1 MHWHCTGWCTANV
14 YTVCRKG
21 ADTNSCVWTAE
32 ERGRVMDQLMLWD
45 FVLEERLGE
54 MEAWSVLCQGCHL
67 LSEKLNTI
75 EDTTGL
81 GDQYEQFIV
90 TARRLELS
98 EGGLVL
104 STRRKIYAVLDYLP
118 PKMKPLLDLT
128 FTDLGRVGVF
138 SLAKLV
144 LANIANIKSR
154 PLYQLLSSSLQT
166 NINAVPDIKDVLQTC
181 LNVISVESSKRII
194 SSMYFKHMGR
204 CKKEYGARNF
214 STIRSLPSLPLQTN
228 LDDPESPP
236 PERRLQ
242 TFLSDRNLRREP
254 TCAESEE
261 NRKRISGVCDY
272 IRLSEE
278 RKAEDVFGLLDL
290 PGLKYN
296 RNSKASLENVNNNQ
310 NIVQPHQ
317 HSPAY
322 MNINLTKNTSEGQ
335 TVKIALLDEQ
345 LLHVHLMAKEVIID
359 ELLKITLDKL
369 NIDRSDLHFF
379 CLCKKLRNEYFYL
392 NTTESVAHHLQSG
405 TDRTFH
411 LRLIKPPSINLRKIY
426 SKQLMKSNNFG
437 TFRFTGAASKL
448 ERSVTRVFEV
458 DVYGMKVDGS
468 FTAWK
473 NIKQVSFSH
482 SYLQILSQEGENCQ
496 KTKISFSSGK
506 TKMIYDLVLFLVNSN
521 KEVEKSKEKELSNL
535 DDLCDQLMKITKTAI
550 KVISTPQRKRTKS
563 TDPELSKSA
572 KKQKLTQPLNFSE
585 RKKNKPPVPQYQYK
599 LYLENEE
606 DDIYVHVDHLRRCQ
620 EKENIPKKTRISTN
634 PKVKADATQKSV
646 PLAPRHGPV
655 ITMGTTTLKRKLT
668 NNFETDTA
676 KKIACVSMSKLE
688 YLSLNI
694 NLRKSDEGVF
704 IDETN
709 NRMKKKLQR
718 GDKIVAVNG
727 KILENCS
734 LEKSKFVIANS
745 GHLLN
750 FILQR

>member
-1 MHWHCTGWCTANV
+1 MELV
-14 YTVCRKG
+14 
-21 ADTNSCVWTAE
+21 
-32 ERGRVMDQLMLWD
+32 MLWD
-45 FVLEERLGE
+45 FVLQERLGE

-67 LSEKLNTI
+67 LSEKLR
-75 EDTTGL
+75 TTGETTDL
-81 GDQYEQFIV
+81 GSQYEQFIL
-90 TARRLELS
+90 TTRRLELS
-98 EGGLVL
+98 EAGLVL
-104 STRRKIYAVLDYLP
+104 SSRRQIHNVLDHLP
-118 PKMKPLLDLT
+118 PKMKPLLELT
-128 FTDLGRVGVF
+128 STDLGRLAVF

-144 LANIANIKSR
+144 LANIANIKS
-154 PLYQLLSSSLQT
+154 PLLYQLLSSSLQT
-166 NINAVPDIKDVLQTC
+166 NIRAVPEISDVLQRC
-181 LNVISVESSKRII
+181 LNVITVDSSKRII
-194 SSMYFKHMGR
+194 SSMYFKHLGR
-204 CKKEYGARNF
+204 CKKDYGARNF
-214 STIRSLPSLPLQTN
+214 STIRSLPSLPLQTD
-228 LDDPESPP
+228 LDEVESPAP
-236 PERRLQ
+236 TRRLP
-242 TFLSDRNLRREP
+242 TFLSDRNLRRDR
-254 TCAESEE
+254 TGAESEE
-261 NRKRISGVCDY
+261 NKRTISGVCDY

-278 RKAEDVFGLLDL
+278 RKAESVFGLLDL

-296 RNSKASLENVNNNQ
+296 RNSSASETSLETLNNNQ
-310 NIVQPHQ
+310 NISLPRQPRQ
-317 HSPAY
+317 PRRPCPAY
-322 MNINLTKNTSEGQ
+322 MKINLTKNTSEGQ
-335 TVKIALLDEQ
+335 TVKIALLDDE
-345 LLHVHLMAKEVIID
+345 LLQVHLVAKEVIIN
-359 ELLKITLDKL
+359 ELLKIALDKL

-379 CLCKKLRNEYFYL
+379 CLCKKMREEYFYL
-392 NTTESVAHHLQSG
+392 TSTDSVAQHLQSG
-405 TDRTFH
+405 ADRTFH
-411 LRLIKPPSINLRKIY
+411 LRLIKPPSINLRRIY
-426 SKQLMKSNNFG
+426 SSQLMKTNNFG
-437 TFRFTGAASKL
+437 TFSFTGAESKL
-448 ERSVTRVFEV
+448 ERSGTRVFVV

-496 KTKISFSSGK
+496 KTKISFSPWK

-563 TDPELSKSA
+563 TDPELAKSA

-585 RKKNKPPVPQYQYK
+585 RKKNKPAVPQYQYK

-606 DDIYVHVDHLRRCQ
+606 DDIYVHVDQLRRSQ
-620 EKENIPKKTRISTN
+620 DKENIPKKTRISTN
-634 PKVKADATQKSV
+634 PKVKADATPLKSI

-668 NNFETDTA
+668 NNFESDSA

-688 YLSLNI
+688 YFSLNVS
-694 NLRKSDEGVF
+694 LRKTDEGVF

-709 NRMKKKLQR
+709 NRLKRKLQR

-727 KILENCS
+727 KMMENCS

>member
-1 MHWHCTGWCTANV
+1 MELV
-14 YTVCRKG
+14 
-21 ADTNSCVWTAE
+21 
-32 ERGRVMDQLMLWD
+32 MLWD
-45 FVLEERLGE
+45 FVLQERLGE

-67 LSEKLNTI
+67 LSEKLR
-75 EDTTGL
+75 TTGETTDL
-81 GDQYEQFIV
+81 GSKYEQFIL
-90 TARRLELS
+90 TTRRLELS
-98 EGGLVL
+98 EAGLVL
-104 STRRKIYAVLDYLP
+104 SSRRQIHNVLDHLP
-118 PKMKPLLDLT
+118 PKMKPLLELT
-128 FTDLGRVGVF
+128 STDLGRLAVF

-144 LANIANIKSR
+144 LANIANIKS
-154 PLYQLLSSSLQT
+154 PLLYQLLSSSLQT
-166 NINAVPDIKDVLQTC
+166 NIRAVPEISDVLQRC
-181 LNVISVESSKRII
+181 LNVITVDSSKRII
-194 SSMYFKHMGR
+194 SSMYFKHLGR
-204 CKKEYGARNF
+204 CKKDYGARNF
-214 STIRSLPSLPLQTN
+214 STIRSLPSLPLQTD
-228 LDDPESPP
+228 LDEVESPAP
-236 PERRLQ
+236 TRRLP
-242 TFLSDRNLRREP
+242 TFLSDRNLRRDR
-254 TCAESEE
+254 TGAESEE
-261 NRKRISGVCDY
+261 NKRTISGVCDY

-278 RKAEDVFGLLDL
+278 RKAESVFGLLDL

-296 RNSKASLENVNNNQ
+296 RNSSVSETSLETLNNNQ
-310 NIVQPHQ
+310 NISLPRQPRQ
-317 HSPAY
+317 PRRPCPAY
-322 MNINLTKNTSEGQ
+322 MKINLTKNTSEGQ
-335 TVKIALLDEQ
+335 TVKIALLDDE
-345 LLHVHLMAKEVIID
+345 LLQVHLVAKEVIIN
-359 ELLKITLDKL
+359 ELLKIALDKL

-379 CLCKKLRNEYFYL
+379 CLCKKMREEYFYL
-392 NTTESVAHHLQSG
+392 TSTDSVAQHLQSG
-405 TDRTFH
+405 ADRTFH
-411 LRLIKPPSINLRKIY
+411 LRLIKPPSINLRRIY
-426 SKQLMKSNNFG
+426 SSQLMKTNNFG
-437 TFRFTGAASKL
+437 TFSFTGAESKL
-448 ERSVTRVFEV
+448 ERSGTRVFVV

-496 KTKISFSSGK
+496 KTKISFSPWK

-563 TDPELSKSA
+563 TDPELAKSA

-585 RKKNKPPVPQYQYK
+585 RKKNKPAVPQYQYK

-606 DDIYVHVDHLRRCQ
+606 DDIYVHVDQLRRSQ
-620 EKENIPKKTRISTN
+620 DKENIPKKTRISTN
-634 PKVKADATQKSV
+634 PKVKADATPLKSI

-668 NNFETDTA
+668 NNFESDSA

-688 YLSLNI
+688 YFSLNVS
-694 NLRKSDEGVF
+694 LRKTDEGVF

-709 NRMKKKLQR
+709 NRLKRKLQR

-727 KILENCS
+727 KMMENCS